1 MSGEVCEG
9 HQRRG
14 GCGGRITHANEM
26 GGDMGHLKGGGLKLP
41 SPGAVGVDDRGWCF
55 AAAARDEGCS
65 ATSLFYQPK
74 DVINSNSLPFC
85 ASICLSF
92 NNDTGDVWREFLI

>member
-1 MSGEVCEG
+1 
-9 HQRRG
+9 
-14 GCGGRITHANEM
+14 M
-26 GGDMGHLKGGGLKLP
+26 GGDTAYLREGGLKSPL
-41 SPGAVGVDDRGWCF
+41 PGAIGVDGRGLCF
-55 AAAARDEGCS
+55 AAAARDKGCL
-65 ATSLFYQPK
+65 AKSLFYQPK